1 MYIVSSIFE
10 GNGLLYE
17 GIYEGLGLF
26 SKDRYLWMYVMEMMS
41 LLIVIIVNYFFIIG
55 VFVFWLFE
63 VERGRLWFMREILF

>member
-1 MYIVSSIFE
+1 MYIVNRVFE

-17 GIYEGLGLF
+17 GINEGLGLL
-26 SKDRYLWMYVMEMMS
+26 SKDRYLWMYVIEMMS